1 MDASTERVRPERPL
15 SPHLQIYSPLINMV
29 TSILHRITGAAL
41 YVGSLLLVVWLLAA
55 ATGPDVYDY
64 VAALFATWPAKLILL
79 GYTWA
84 LMLHLLGGLRHL
96 IWDTGAGYE
105 LKTTDIL
112 CWGSL
117 ALSFALTALIW
128 IGVAASGGL

>member
-1 MDASTERVRPERPL
+1 
-15 SPHLQIYSPLINMV
+15 
-29 TSILHRITGAAL
+29 
-41 YVGSLLLVVWLLAA
+41 
-55 ATGPDVYDY
+55 
-64 VAALFATWPAKLILL
+64 
-79 GYTWA
+79 
-84 LMLHLLGGLRHL
+84 MLHLLGGLRHL